1 MSTLTERRFYTHPR
15 WYRVRKEVLHIHRY
29 RCARCG
35 TDLHDAGKSANIH
48 HIIPLDQAP
57 HRGFD
62 LTNLEP
68 LCLRCHNAEHGR
80 GHGVQRGCDINGS
93 PIDRA
98 HPWNN

>member
-1 MSTLTERRFYTHPR
+1 MSTLAERRFYTQPR

-29 RCARCG
+29 RCARCKI
-35 TDLHDAGKSANIH
+35 DIRDAGKSANVH
-48 HIIPLDQAP
+48 HIIPLDRAP

-80 GHGVQRGCDINGS
+80 GNAVQRGCDVNGS